1 MDSYDAKGDEKMMMG
16 VVTTGNGGY
25 ERLEYR
31 EVPISV
37 LGVIPVHGLW
47 EALYG
52 H

>member
-1 MDSYDAKGDEKMMMG
+1 MDKYEATGSEKMMMA

-25 ERLEYR
+25 ERLECR

-37 LGVIPVHGLW
+37 PGIIPVRGLW
-47 EALYG
+47 EALNG